1 LQKIFQAN
9 RRSIWISSFKW
20 NRSSW
25 C

>member
-9 RRSIWISSFKW
+9 RRSVWISSFKW